1 MTHFQVDSEQIS
13 AANITIQATIS
24 RINIEVET
32 LHSQLTGLQ
41 SSWSGVAASGFQ
53 DLIGRWR
60 TTAATVDGQ
69 LAEIGRSLAIA
80 AQQYAEIEAAN
91 SRLFS

>member
-13 AANITIQATIS
+13 AANLTIQATIS
-24 RINIEVET
+24 RINVEVET

-69 LAEIGRSLAIA
+69 LAEIGRSLDIA